1 MITLLNDEKWDKLD
15 ILPKMLDDDF
25 YYNYLGTDK
34 ALSSSSM
41 KDLLV
46 SPKKFIAPDNLPK
59 QALRDG
65 SLIHLMVLEPEKLSE
80 LNIINTTKVAKGYK
94 DAVKEFGENNVY
106 TRSEYNNARYIS
118 RAVSDCNEAREL
130 LEGCKFEVP
139 GIKMF
144 GDIAVRGK
152 ADAMKGKTIIDL
164 KTTSDIE
171 KFKWSAKNFK
181 YTLQA
186 ALYLDLFDA
195 DEFIFLVVDKNTR
208 DIAIFECSDY
218 FIEQGLQEVDQSLEA
233 YRYWFMQNNM
243 DAINN
248 YVKRGVL

>member
-1 MITLLNDEKWDKLD
+1 MITLLDGQKWEKARILD
-15 ILPKMLDDDF
+15 AMLDDEF
-25 YYNYLGTDK
+25 YYNGLSTDR

-46 SPKKFIAPDNLPK
+46 SPKKFLAPDNLPK

-65 SLIHLMVLEPEKLSE
+65 SLIHLMVLEPEKLSDLE
-80 LNIINTTKVAKGYK
+80 IVSTTKVAKAYK
-94 DAVKEFGENNVY
+94 DAVKEYGEDMVY
-106 TRSEYNNARYIS
+106 TSSEYNNAKAIA
-118 RAVSDCNEAREL
+118 RAVTRCDEAREL
-130 LEGCKFEVP
+130 LDGCEFELP
-139 GIKMF
+139 GIKMY

-195 DEFIFLVVDKNTR
+195 DEFIFLVVDKHTK
-208 DIAIFECSDY
+208 DIAIFECSEY
-218 FIEQGLQEVDQSLEA
+218 FLEQGMSEVDQSLDA
-233 YRYWFMQNNM
+233 YRYWFQENNM

-248 YVKRGVL
+248 YVKRGIL